1 MTNPQPTHV
10 KNLDIYGNAA
20 LEWDRALGVLDRF
33 QEDGGWGPSFL
44 GTVSPDGRPHSAG
57 FGPAWYEGTLYFVSG
72 AGTLK
77 SRNLAQNPACTVSMS
92 LKEMDLI
99 FEGSAS
105 RVTDPA
111 MLQTLAAVYQNAG
124 WPAEVEG
131 DAFTA
136 PYSAPSAGPPPWNV
150 YTFDLQTAFA
160 VASEEPH
167 GATRWQFGD

>member
-1 MTNPQPTHV
+1 MTNPKPTDV

-20 LEWDRALGVLDRF
+20 LEWDRVVEDLDKF
-33 QEDGGWGPSFL
+33 QEAGGWGPSFL
-44 GTVSPDGRPHSAG
+44 GTVSPDGKPHSAG
-57 FGPAWYEGTLYFVSG
+57 FGPSWHDGSIYFVSG

-92 LKEMDLI
+92 LKGMDLI
-99 FEGSAS
+99 FEGNAS
-105 RVTDPA
+105 RVTDPT
-111 MLQTLAAVYQNAG
+111 LLKTLAAVYQSTG
-124 WPAEVEG
+124 WPAEVDG

-150 YTFDLQTAFA
+150 YVLALQTAFA

-167 GATRWQFGD
+167 GATRWRFTH